1 MYLDFGEEGCFMD
14 ILQSVTSFWNIR
26 RFGILLYEV
35 FLQILNLSYSS
46 PSPLVLQLC
55 VHWDFNYVLY
65 ISHIFHHFRE
75 HVGASQVALVVG
87 NLPANAG
94 DAGSVPAL
102 GRSSGVGNGNP
113 LQYSCLQNSIL
124 CTEFTLIGEGNG
136 NPLQYSFF
144 FFNFNLFI
152 LIRG

>member
-14 ILQSVTSFWNIR
+14 ILQSVTSFWNIL
-26 RFGILLYEV
+26 RFGILLCEV

-46 PSPLVLQLC
+46 PSPLVQQLC

-87 NLPANAG
+87 NLPANARRSWFNPCIWKTPWSRKWQS
-94 DAGSVPAL
+94 APVFLPA
-102 GRSSGVGNGNP
+102 
-113 LQYSCLQNSIL
+113 
-124 CTEFTLIGEGNG
+124 EFHTLHWVHTHWRRKWQ
-136 NPLQYSFF
+136 PTPVFF
-144 FFNFNLFI
+144 SFNFKLLI